1 MNFIDYD
8 DMPNKDL
15 EFWLKSI
22 ANEIQSDNKGFANVK
37 ALRLG
42 AISTAMKRLDNLS
55 VILTALQYIAWETS
69 DRNAAYTAEKAL
81 TRIGIVSPDTIRSV
95 RFENAK

>member
-1 MNFIDYD
+1 MSFIDYD

-42 AISTAMKRLDNLS
+42 AIATALKRLDDLS
-55 VILTALQYIAWETS
+55 IAITSLQCIAWESS

-81 TRIGIVSPDTIRSV
+81 TRIGFVSLDTI
-95 RFENAK
+95 